1 MILGDTAMNMVIAGE
16 VVAREKYSTKLMY
29 DFCFHKST
37 FIQAISKT
45 ISSRCEVLEISWG
58 KGKFSW
64 K

>member
-1 MILGDTAMNMVIAGE
+1 MKMVIAGE
-16 VVAREKYSTKLMY
+16 VVAREKYSAKLMY
-29 DFCFHKST
+29 HFCFHKST
-37 FIQAISKT
+37 FIQAVSKT

>member
-1 MILGDTAMNMVIAGE
+1 MVILGDTAMSMGIAGE

-45 ISSRCEVLEISWG
+45 ISSRCEVLEIS
-58 KGKFSW
+58 
-64 K
+64 